1 MKKVLSFLLS
11 ITLLLSASNIV
22 FAGALPIKVG
32 ICADFPPFEYIE
44 NGELKGF
51 DIEFMQLIGNGW
63 DIQFENMSFS
73 AMMEAV
79 ANNHIDCAISAIVPT
94 DERKMSVNFTTPYIT
109 CNRYDENG
117 SYLESYAIATNNNHL
132 QQVFSNR
139 MPMYSDEIAQLAN
152 KYGLIYNN
160 EGYYECGSNFNEEIY
175 KSEYSGFIDVPTTHW
190 AYQYIQ
196 EMTDRGVLNGYNENE
211 FGPDDS
217 ITRGQFA
224 TIMCR
229 AAQLDA
235 PYINSTSYEDV
246 HTDDW
251 FAPYVESAKYYLSGY
266 ISDGKKY
273 YKPNENAVRE
283 DIAVALVKLKG
294 YSTTD
299 YNEEELK
306 AKFTDWQS
314 ISQDARKYIYS
325 AIKNNLIS
333 GYEDNTFRGQASITR
348 AEAATLFYRAYQFG
362 NDNKIFEKETFDE
375 PTPTVKPIVKP
386 TQQPIENNN
395 EPLHNI
401 NIQLSANSDNF
412 EVNTGETVEIKITA
426 NYSLAN
432 IHLAGYDVSISGDTD
447 ILSSVIPHD
456 KQEIDKTEFSWTT
469 KELNAGKYRLNCE
482 VGNASK
488 TIKINV
494 KEPEPEYTYEVTTIT
509 TDINGEPSSIVA
521 ANNGVYYT
529 LWGKRHFDG
538 CDTWYDYPTS
548 VYFVSN
554 KGVSKTI
561 SQESFKIIL
570 DDFELTKAEK
580 ATAEFKVYALGVNH
594 YNNKAY
600 AIIYGMQKYWLYNL
614 TDNTVEREVKEK
626 ESYHLPYS
634 HGEIYFIEF
643 DEFNDILCYTND
655 GRWDYRE
662 TYIDDTWY
670 NWKNLINQVD
680 YYIPYNNTIFAC
692 DGTKFY
698 SVTDSDEN
706 LVYSI
711 DTDGNET
718 LLFGKDDIKR
728 TDRRPFDKKVFGFNI
743 NCHAV
748 SENGVFYFYD
758 TNYECI
764 RMISKIK

>member
-1 MKKVLSFLLS
+1 MKKGKCIMKKAVSFLLS
-11 ITLLLSASNIV
+11 IIFVLSSINMV
-22 FAGALPIKVG
+22 FADNG
-32 ICADFPPFEYIE
+32 DFF
-44 NGELKGF
+44 L
-51 DIEFMQLIGNGW
+51 
-63 DIQFENMSFS
+63 
-73 AMMEAV
+73 
-79 ANNHIDCAISAIVPT
+79 
-94 DERKMSVNFTTPYIT
+94 
-109 CNRYDENG
+109 
-117 SYLESYAIATNNNHL
+117 
-132 QQVFSNR
+132 
-139 MPMYSDEIAQLAN
+139 
-152 KYGLIYNN
+152 
-160 EGYYECGSNFNEEIY
+160 
-175 KSEYSGFIDVPTTHW
+175 DVPTSHW
-190 AYQYIQ
+190 AYQYIK
-196 EMTDRGVLNGYNENE
+196 EMTNRGILSGYNENE
-211 FGPDDS
+211 FGPEDN
-217 ITRGQFA
+217 ITRAQFA
-224 TIMCR
+224 AIMCR
-229 AAQLDA
+229 AASLDTDNVSA
-235 PYINSTSYEDV
+235 TSYVDV
-246 HTDDW
+246 APSDW
-251 FAPYVESAKYYLSGY
+251 FAQYVETAKYYLSGY

-325 AIKNNLIS
+325 AIKNSLIS

-375 PTPTVKPIVKP
+375 PINTSSSAQQTEKPVEKEEVKLPSSDDNSNSNRTEKVKVD
-386 TQQPIENNN
+386 EKN
-395 EPLHNI
+395 
-401 NIQLSANSDNF
+401 
-412 EVNTGETVEIKITA
+412 
-426 NYSLAN
+426 
-432 IHLAGYDVSISGDTD
+432 VS
-447 ILSSVIPHD
+447 
-456 KQEIDKTEFSWTT
+456 
-469 KELNAGKYRLNCE
+469 
-482 VGNASK
+482 
-488 TIKINV
+488 
-494 KEPEPEYTYEVTTIT
+494 EPEYTYEVTTIA
-509 TDINGEPSSIVA
+509 TDINGEPSSMVA

-529 LWGKRHFDG
+529 LCGKEHFDG

-594 YNNKAY
+594 YNNNAY

-634 HGEIYFIEF
+634 NGEIYFIEF

-655 GRWDYRE
+655 SRWDYRE

-718 LLFGKDDIKR
+718 LLFGKDNIKR